1 MNESF
6 ADMQSSFPDL
16 ALSQDPLAFYHSL
29 TENTVKGTLV
39 APVTGGGT
47 ANVEFEALTGASL
60 AFLPSNTV
68 AYQLYL
74 YDHIPSL
81 VSELKNLN
89 YEAIA
94 FHPYLSSGWNR
105 TSVYDWMGFD
115 RQYYEEDVVDR
126 QDIRQYV
133 SDACDYRQLY
143 RWTEETDGPT
153 LLFNVTMQNHSG
165 YTQGWNNLPRSVTV
179 VGQEKGNKTATAQF
193 FSLMKESDEALQELI
208 EYYDASDETTMIV
221 FFGDHQPPLGN
232 EFYEE
237 LYGKALDERTTE
249 EVLRQYEVP
258 FFIWAN
264 YDIPEAE
271 GLRISSNYLGTLT
284 RELAGLP
291 LSGYDTLLQQMMA
304 VLPVATT
311 VGFVTA
317 DGLVTDDV
325 SALPADAQ
333 AIYEDY
339 RLMCYNYIFDQ
350 RHHPEGFYSPPA

>member
-1 MNESF
+1 
-6 ADMQSSFPDL
+6 
-16 ALSQDPLAFYHSL
+16 
-29 TENTVKGTLV
+29 
-39 APVTGGGT
+39 
-47 ANVEFEALTGASL
+47 
-60 AFLPSNTV
+60 
-68 AYQLYL
+68 
-74 YDHIPSL
+74 
-81 VSELKNLN
+81 
-89 YEAIA
+89 
-94 FHPYLSSGWNR
+94 
-105 TSVYDWMGFD
+105 
-115 RQYYEEDVVDR
+115 
-126 QDIRQYV
+126 
-133 SDACDYRQLY
+133 
-143 RWTEETDGPT
+143 
-153 LLFNVTMQNHSG
+153 
-165 YTQGWNNLPRSVTV
+165 
-179 VGQEKGNKTATAQF
+179 
-193 FSLMKESDEALQELI
+193 MKESDEALQELI
-208 EYYDASDETTMIV
+208 EYYAASDETTMIV

-237 LYGKALDERTTE
+237 LYGKALDARTTE

-317 DGLVTDDV
+317 DGLVTDDI
-325 SALPADAQ
+325 SALPAAAQ

-339 RLMCYNYIFDQ
+339 RLMCYTHILDQ